1 MGDPRGFLKHE
12 RETAPLRK
20 PSERLGDWNEHYL
33 SIDEEKKRTQ
43 GSRCMDCGV
52 PFCQSGCPL
61 GNLIP
66 DFNDLVYK
74 GQWKEAA
81 RTLHATNNFPEFTGK
96 ICPAPCENACVLG
109 VIEPAVTI
117 KQMEVSIVERA
128 FEEGWIKAKKPE
140 LSTGK
145 TVGIVGG
152 GPAGLAA
159 AQQLNRAGH
168 QVTVYEKAPKAG
180 GLAQWGIPAY
190 KLRKEIIQ
198 RRVELLAQEGITFI
212 YNTSVGKD
220 ITWTDLRAKH
230 DAVVVATG
238 SENPRDLGGTEGR
251 DAEGVH
257 FAMEFLAQNISR
269 VYNEVPWNTDKE
281 IKATGKDVIVIGGGD
296 TGSDCIGTSLRQG
309 ARSVTNFELLGKPPA
324 DRNSMNPWPQ
334 YARIYRV
341 STSMEEN
348 MDVGGKTE
356 YNILTKAFLKD
367 DKGKL
372 KGVKTVQVEW
382 TPRENGPPALN
393 EVPGTEKVWD
403 AQLALLAMGFLGPVT
418 DSLVKELGVELDVR
432 SNIKTDEHTKMSSV
446 DGLFA
451 AGDCR
456 RGQSLVVWAIAEGR
470 EIASNV
476 DTYLMKK
483 PSLLPRVRLTPYRY

>member
-12 RETAPLRK
+12 RDTAALRK
-20 PSERLGDWNEHYL
+20 PSERLGDWNEHYIA
-33 SIDEEKKRTQ
+33 IDDEKKRTQ

-109 VIEPAVTI
+109 IIEPPVTI
-117 KQMEVSIVERA
+117 KEMEVSIIEKA
-128 FEEGWIKAKKPE
+128 FSEGWIKPQIPSF
-140 LSTGK
+140 STGK
-145 TVGIVGG
+145 TVGIIGG

-168 QVTVYEKAPKAG
+168 KVTVYEKSPKAG

-190 KLRKEIIQ
+190 KLRKEIVQ
-198 RRVELLAQEGITFI
+198 RRVELLAKEGITFI
-212 YNTSVGKD
+212 YNTAVGKD
-220 ITWTDLRAKH
+220 VTWKELQSKY
-230 DAVVVATG
+230 DALVISTG
-238 SENPRDLGGTEGR
+238 AENPRDIGATGR
-251 DAEGVH
+251 DSDGVH
-257 FAMEFLAQNISR
+257 FAMDFLAQNVSR
-269 VYNEVPWNTDKE
+269 LYSEVPWNTDKE

-309 ARSVTNFELLGKPPA
+309 ARSVTNFELLGKPTA
-324 DRNSMNPWPQ
+324 DRTSTNPWPQ
-334 YARIYRV
+334 YARTYRV

-348 MDVGGKTE
+348 MEVGGKTE
-356 YNILTKAFLKD
+356 YNILTKEFIKD
-367 DKGKL
+367 AKGKL
-372 KGVKTVQVEW
+372 TGVKTVEVEW
-382 TPRENGPPALN
+382 TPRENGPPELN
-393 EVPGTEKVWD
+393 EVPGTEKVWP
-403 AQLALLAMGFLGPVT
+403 AQLTLLAMGFLGPVT
-418 DSLVKELGVELDVR
+418 DSLVKELDIDLDVR
-432 SNIKTDEHTKMSSV
+432 SNIKTHEHTKMTSV
-446 DGLFA
+446 DGIFA

-476 DTYLMKK
+476 DSYLIKQD
-483 PSLLPRVRLTPYRY
+483 SLLPRVRLTPYKY